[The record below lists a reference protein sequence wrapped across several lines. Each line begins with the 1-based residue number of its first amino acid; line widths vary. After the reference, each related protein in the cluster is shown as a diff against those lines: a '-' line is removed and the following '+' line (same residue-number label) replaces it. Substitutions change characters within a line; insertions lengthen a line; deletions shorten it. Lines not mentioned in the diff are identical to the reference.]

1 MKNFLVVSNKEK
13 DPENKVAGS
22 IKEYL
27 DVRECICSCR
37 CVTHDNVSRDE
48 LEKAVDEGA
57 ECVLVLG
64 GDGTLIQVAG
74 ALAGKD
80 IPLLGINLG
89 TLGYLAEVERD
100 HIIPTLERLI
110 EDRYDVEERMMLSV
124 ETKGIRQEALNDMV
138 ITRLGDLRVVRYRL
152 YVNGRCLTTYEADGI
167 IVSTPTGS
175 TGYNLSAGG
184 PIVEP

>member
-89 TLGYLAEVERD
+89 TLGYLAEVDTDTRKSYRGQIRCRRAYDAERRD
-100 HIIPTLERLI
+100 QGHKAG
-110 EDRYDVEERMMLSV
+110 SV
-124 ETKGIRQEALNDMV
+124 K
-138 ITRLGDLRVVRYRL
+138 
-152 YVNGRCLTTYEADGI
+152 
-167 IVSTPTGS
+167 
-175 TGYNLSAGG
+175 
-184 PIVEP
+184 